1 MSYATYI
8 VMALVAFCAGWVDS
22 IAGGGGLLT
31 VPALFLAG
39 LPPKIALGTNKLQSV
54 CGTITASTRYYLAG
68 KVERPWLKYFLPL
81 ALVGSALGT
90 SSILSLSPDIIK
102 PLFIPVFVFIGI
114 YMAVKKETGAQEDK
128 KKRTNKRFALAC
140 GLVFAIGFYDGFFGP
155 GTGIFLFMV
164 LVLVT
169 GLDAVRATGTTKLI
183 NGTTNLAALAVFLTK
198 GSLHISLGLTM
209 ACANAMG
216 GYVGSKMAM
225 DKGQRLIRFVV
236 IAVVLAMSARLA
248 YDVWLAKS

>member
-1 MSYATYI
+1 
-8 VMALVAFCAGWVDS
+8 
-22 IAGGGGLLT
+22 
-31 VPALFLAG
+31 
-39 LPPKIALGTNKLQSV
+39 
-54 CGTITASTRYYLAG
+54 
-68 KVERPWLKYFLPL
+68 
-81 ALVGSALGT
+81 
-90 SSILSLSPDIIK
+90 
-102 PLFIPVFVFIGI
+102 
-114 YMAVKKETGAQEDK
+114 MAVKKETGAQEDK